1 MSYDPLNSWNF
12 FAVAAALSAK
22 GSFTETEA
30 AYRKGLEL
38 NPTGVGLH
46 ALLGEVLVAKGDPTA
61 GLAEMKLESDD
72 RWRQM
77 SVPFALDALGRK
89 SEADVEVATLE
100 QKYGARVPAAVA
112 YLYACRKD
120 ADRAILWL
128 DRAFRQ
134 HVLDLYS
141 TTRSCLKNLNSDP
154 RYKALLRDMK
164 LPE

>member
-1 MSYDPLNSWNF
+1 M
-12 FAVAAALSAK
+12 
-22 GSFTETEA
+22 
-30 AYRKGLEL
+30 
-38 NPTGVGLH
+38 
-46 ALLGEVLVAKGDPTA
+46 
-61 GLAEMKLESDD
+61 
-72 RWRQM
+72 WRQL

-100 QKYGARVPAAVA
+100 EKYGAHEPAAVA
-112 YLYACRKD
+112 YLYACRKN

-134 HVLDLYS
+134 HVLDVYS
-141 TTRSCLKNLNSDP
+141 TTRSCLKNLDSDP

>member
-1 MSYDPLNSWNF
+1 
-12 FAVAAALSAK
+12 
-22 GSFTETEA
+22 
-30 AYRKGLEL
+30 
-38 NPTGVGLH
+38 
-46 ALLGEVLVAKGDPTA
+46 
-61 GLAEMKLESDD
+61 
-72 RWRQM
+72 M

-134 HVLDLYS
+134 HILDITS
-141 TTRSCLKNLNSDP
+141 AAHSCLKNLNSDP
-154 RYKALLRDMK
+154 RYKALLHKMN